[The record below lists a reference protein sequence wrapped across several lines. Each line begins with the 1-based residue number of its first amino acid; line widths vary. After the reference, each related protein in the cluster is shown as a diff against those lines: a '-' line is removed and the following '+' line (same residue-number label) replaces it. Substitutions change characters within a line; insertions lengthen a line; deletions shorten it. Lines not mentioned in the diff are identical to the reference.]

1 MVLFRERT
9 ESGESCIYSTRT
21 HQPGQLGMRP
31 VDSCRSNHRRSFT
44 GPMPNTHLGLRA
56 LVPATF
62 SKHRKA
68 RIYLLGQPPAALQ
81 HQNGFLGP
89 HSLSVAS
96 RASSGP
102 KAWNGCVGPHQIT
115 IPHGPDTHTIGF
127 VSQKSGSL
135 GFPAAKLVSVVA
147 VFSLLPS
154 SSGFPS
160 KLLDTM
166 GLQIAQGSGIV
177 ESARKLPL
185 QAITRRKGTCAG

>member
-1 MVLFRERT
+1 MPSTRVTKAAGQRSSRLVLFRERT

-56 LVPATF
+56 LVAATF

-89 HSLSVAS
+89 QEID
-96 RASSGP
+96 SGAAP
-102 KAWNGCVGPHQIT
+102 RPGNTKNTMDVLGLTKSPNFPTARNHQ
-115 IPHGPDTHTIGF
+115 IGF

-177 ESARKLPL
+177 
-185 QAITRRKGTCAG
+185 

>member
-1 MVLFRERT
+1 MPSTRVTKAAGQRSSRLVLFRERT

-115 IPHGPDTHTIGF
+115 KFPTARTRTRLDSFP
-127 VSQKSGSL
+127 KSPEASDSL
-135 GFPAAKLVSVVA
+135 PPNLFPLWLFFPSFPAPPA
-147 VFSLLPS
+147 SLLN
-154 SSGFPS
+154 F
-160 KLLDTM
+160 
-166 GLQIAQGSGIV
+166 
-177 ESARKLPL
+177 
-185 QAITRRKGTCAG
+185 